1 MRTPNI
7 DCKIKMFS
15 NVNPSEDEEKVRIS
29 ILNIFPYSKFTS
41 NKSSLKAEST
51 DISSLEKIYKTIHSK
66 QSQKAYKRNLEN
78 NLDSNSTWFYLN
90 KQAAFVNKIVICD
103 ELDESPLGPIKVVL
117 TSKQIDRL
125 VEWMIS

>member
-7 DCKIKMFS
+7 DCKIEMFS

-29 ILNIFPYSKFTS
+29 ILNIFPYSNFTS
-41 NKSSLKAEST
+41 KKSSLKAEST
-51 DISSLEKIYKTIHSK
+51 DISSLEKIYEAIHSK

-78 NLDSNSTWFYLN
+78 NLEDTSTWFYLN

-103 ELDESPLGPIKVVL
+103 ESDESPLGPIRVVL

-125 VEWMIS
+125 IEWIIS

>member
-1 MRTPNI
+1 MRAPNI
-7 DCKIKMFS
+7 DCKIEMFS

-29 ILNIFPYSKFTS
+29 ILNIFPYSNFTS
-41 NKSSLKAEST
+41 KKSSLKAEST
-51 DISSLEKIYKTIHSK
+51 DISSLEKIYEAIHSK

-78 NLDSNSTWFYLN
+78 NLEDNSTWFYLN

-103 ELDESPLGPIKVVL
+103 ESDESPLGPIIVVL

-125 VEWMIS
+125 IEWILS

>member
-1 MRTPNI
+1 MRIPNI
-7 DCKIKMFS
+7 DCKIEMFS

-41 NKSSLKAEST
+41 KKPPLKAEST
-51 DISSLEKIYKTIHSK
+51 DISSLEKIYEAIHSK

-78 NLDSNSTWFYLN
+78 NLDNNSTWFYLN

-103 ELDESPLGPIKVVL
+103 ELDESPLGPIRVVL

-125 VEWMIS
+125 IEWMIS

>member
-1 MRTPNI
+1 MRIPNI
-7 DCKIKMFS
+7 NCKIEMFS
-15 NVNPSEDEEKVRIS
+15 NVNPSEDEEKIRIS

-41 NKSSLKAEST
+41 KKPSIKAEST
-51 DISSLEKIYKTIHSK
+51 DISSLEKIYETIHSK

-103 ELDESPLGPIKVVL
+103 ELDESPLGPIRVVL
-117 TSKQIDRL
+117 TSRQIDRL
-125 VEWMIS
+125 IEWLIS

>member
-1 MRTPNI
+1 MRIPNI
-7 DCKIKMFS
+7 DCKIEMFS

-29 ILNIFPYSKFTS
+29 ILNIFPYSNFTS
-41 NKSSLKAEST
+41 KKSSLKAEST
-51 DISSLEKIYKTIHSK
+51 DISSLEKIYEVIHSK

-103 ELDESPLGPIKVVL
+103 ELDESPLGPIRVVL

-125 VEWMIS
+125 IEWLIS

>member
-7 DCKIKMFS
+7 DCKIEMFS

-41 NKSSLKAEST
+41 KKLSLKAESV
-51 DISSLEKIYKTIHSK
+51 DISSLEKIYEAIHSK

-78 NLDSNSTWFYLN
+78 NLENNSTWFYLN

-103 ELDESPLGPIKVVL
+103 ELDESPLGPIRVVL

-125 VEWMIS
+125 IEWLIS

>member
-1 MRTPNI
+1 MRIPNI
-7 DCKIKMFS
+7 DCKIEMFS

-29 ILNIFPYSKFTS
+29 ILNIFPYSNFTS
-41 NKSSLKAEST
+41 KKSSLKAEST
-51 DISSLEKIYKTIHSK
+51 DISSLEKIYEAIHSK

-78 NLDSNSTWFYLN
+78 NLEDNSTWFYLN

-103 ELDESPLGPIKVVL
+103 ELDESPLGPIRVVL

-125 VEWMIS
+125 IEWLIS